1 MMSKEQKTD
10 MVEQGATNQP
20 VMDSEKQVAKKS
32 SRMRAFI
39 LYFIFTVLLAV
50 GSAIAVYY
58 TTPIVLK
65 SLAPQKFTIIPPPS
79 PISDTIQTQNDTIF
93 INEIESES
101 QTVVEEEA
109 AAEEEE
115 VISAERISEPT
126 AHLITHT
133 DPLVFVPFQPVVSEE
148 QQPMQMPTVT
158 ARPNSNYSILKA
170 MELRDAL
177 KNGGECRPLLEELV
191 AIPNKTPEMDQ
202 ALMSL
207 LQSCLERPLAG
218 QMKEAFHAA
227 KKRAILRIFQ
237 TKYPTYIAYFKAIP
251 YFLANIRKKNP
262 TGKDPLDILDLIQ
275 NAVDADRP
283 QLVLKLIPELPAN
296 VQATLNDV
304 TQLAQAESDLNRTLN
319 QLMKTLFDRGE

>member
-1 MMSKEQKTD
+1 MTKE
-10 MVEQGATNQP
+10 
-20 VMDSEKQVAKKS
+20 EKIDNPEVKEAEVSTHKNVS
-32 SRMRAFI
+32 SRSSRRHFFTY
-39 LYFIFTVLLAV
+39 LIFMLFLAA
-50 GSAIAVYY
+50 GSAVAVYY
-58 TTPIVLK
+58 ATPLVLASLVSPKPLVVVKSIPRANSESENLPYVEEIPTIENESIATSFFEETEVQPAPQPIVEEIVLIPEPVYEQEK
-65 SLAPQKFTIIPPPS
+65 AQPSTELGQLTSSSSSKPQPS
-79 PISDTIQTQNDTIF
+79 SY
-93 INEIESES
+93 
-101 QTVVEEEA
+101 
-109 AAEEEE
+109 
-115 VISAERISEPT
+115 
-126 AHLITHT
+126 
-133 DPLVFVPFQPVVSEE
+133 
-148 QQPMQMPTVT
+148 
-158 ARPNSNYSILKA
+158 PNSTNYSILKA

-237 TKYPTYIAYFKAIP
+237 ANYPTYIAYLKAIP
-251 YFLANIRKKNP
+251 YFLANVRKKNP
-262 TGKDPLDILDLIQ
+262 TGDNPLDILDLIQ

-319 QLMKTLFDRGE
+319 QLMKALFDRGE